1 MLPMKMWSAQSVDTA
16 IQALCKEGT
25 RVATPGKEPRS
36 KSCVS
41 DNTNFSFMFQLFSTL
56 RTRQNVSA
64 VASSKMHSIRMRFHA
79 MVSFLIQKTAS
90 KMTAAGV
97 VVSML
102 IYVNIFGYL
111 CTYVYL
117 YMYRYAY
124 RNICLCM

>member
-1 MLPMKMWSAQSVDTA
+1 M

-41 DNTNFSFMFQLFSTL
+41 DNTGFSFMFQLCSTL

-64 VASSKMHSIRMRFHA
+64 VASSKMHSIRMQFHA
-79 MVSFLIQKTAS
+79 MVSFLIQKMAS
-90 KMTAAGV
+90 KTMATGV

-102 IYVNIFGYL
+102 GIVYIYMCDIYVNICKCMCIYI
-111 CTYVYL
+111 YVNK
-117 YMYRYAY
+117 
-124 RNICLCM
+124 NIYVCMCIYIYK